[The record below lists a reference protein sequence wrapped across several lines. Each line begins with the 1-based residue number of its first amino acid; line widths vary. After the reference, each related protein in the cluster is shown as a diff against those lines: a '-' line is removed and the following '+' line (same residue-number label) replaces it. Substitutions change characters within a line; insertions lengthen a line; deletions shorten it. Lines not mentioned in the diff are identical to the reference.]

1 MPSKR
6 TGKRNVARDCNEALE
21 LLRLQQYTDKVMT
34 TKNALEEIQE
44 LMQGQTILANFTSAH
59 DHRTLK
65 AAHSCLNSL
74 RIRLEAHVNTV
85 EQTVMQRQLSLIS
98 TIAHG
103 CPQTTNAQAVPPS
116 DSSVPPRFQ
125 ISAHLGQPAHRS
137 PQPEC

>member
-6 TGKRNVARDCNEALE
+6 TGKRNVAQDCNEALE
-21 LLRLQQYTDKVMT
+21 LLRLQQYTDKVTT

-44 LMQGQTILANFTSAH
+44 LMQGQTIPANFTSAH

-85 EQTVMQRQLSLIS
+85 EQTVNTT
-98 TIAHG
+98 TIVFDFNNCARL
-103 CPQTTNAQAVPPS
+103 PTNHQHPGGPT
-116 DSSVPPRFQ
+116 
-125 ISAHLGQPAHRS
+125 L
-137 PQPEC
+137 